1 LACTYDGQGKE
12 SLAVPHYEAGLS
24 GDLTTIERRSSFV
37 GLGSSYRALGEYQKA
52 HEVLRDA
59 LVEFPE
65 ATEIEVFMSIAEYN
79 LGHFQQ
85 AIQRLLCLLVQNTA
99 NEHVLRYKKA
109 IEFYAKDLS
118 ATWSDA

>member
-1 LACTYDGQGKE
+1 M
-12 SLAVPHYEAGLS
+12 PHYEAGLS